1 MFCCFVE
8 TQLIVIVAGELV
20 GTNTGANKER
30 LEGALR
36 SQLTP
41 AELPKGKPLFVK
53 EDVAV
58 SS

>member
-1 MFCCFVE
+1 MVE
-8 TQLIVIVAGELV
+8 TQLFVATAGELV

-41 AELPKGKPLFVK
+41 AELPKGEPLFVK